1 MKTIEKDSI
10 SLRIILYI
18 FSAIFI
24 LVWFIVHAMVIVSFY
39 HSRDVGWLIILIFL
53 IMMDRVMY
61 LLVFKW

>member
-39 HSRDVGWLIILIFL
+39 PSRDVGWLIILIFL